1 MYYHL
6 LHVNNSILKEL
17 DVAPAR
23 PAFYCHEGVFKDP
36 LPLAPRTAYQC
47 YTRLP
52 MTDHLVTWLDIHM
65 LWNVSEGNITPS
77 YLTLGPSEIEDKC
90 GD

>member
-1 MYYHL
+1 
-6 LHVNNSILKEL
+6 
-17 DVAPAR
+17 
-23 PAFYCHEGVFKDP
+23 
-36 LPLAPRTAYQC
+36 
-47 YTRLP
+47 

-65 LWNVSEGNITPS
+65 LWNVSEGIITPC